1 MTYLDGVHGI
11 IAGGILLSTEIECG
25 YKDGVL
31 QLYNI
36 RQEDRERKIS
46 LRRAAGSHKIA
57 SYLRDHGADV
67 EVIDY
72 AYVWTLEE
80 LKDLWKSRY
89 HSKTLFFGISTSFH
103 QASGYLWQFVEWLR
117 DKYPHITIIGGTQS
131 IDKLLPFYCDWYIFG
146 YGEVA
151 ALELVK
157 SLKEGTT
164 SKIKHHNINGK
175 KVINAQQDYKA
186 FPKKDLSVRYE
197 DRDFIKPHEVL
208 DLEFS
213 RGCIFKCAFCTYP
226 ILGVRDDHSRHEDNL
241 YRELLENYER
251 WGTTRYNIS
260 DETVNDYHKKLA
272 RYADVVKKLPFK
284 PDLQGYARGD
294 ILVATKKH
302 WETYSELGFMS
313 HFYGIESLHHPSA
326 KAIGK
331 GMDSGKLKEGLL
343 EFKEWAYKNNDNGFY
358 TAMIS
363 LIAGLP
369 NETYDSLDEGVEWL
383 KTHWNDQFAA
393 MGILQIHMPNVFSLY
408 KDIAKG
414 LGNISLIEQDP
425 EKYGYKILGPSPM
438 KPLYTKPGT
447 THTDLK
453 GIYKAPGVSMNTDE
467 GNTMRF
473 APPIPSRSQTGT
485 STYRGTGMTINRK
498 PKDTPPVYDDDL
510 LKPEDGGTGWFN
522 NAAGATES
530 VGRSVQTGLL
540 AEKEFKQHNDWES
553 NKGLNMSGIEQ
564 WMISAAKKYNI
575 PDMPTITQGSVA
587 SWNQVEFYVD
597 PSVEQKD
604 MMKKG
609 NNKYKV
615 NADTLTRTIQG
626 PTGLTENGIQFGS
639 GGDRGAQEL
648 YYHKKKFLQQY
659 KRDKL
664 NA

>member
-11 IAGGILLSTEIECG
+11 IIGGMNLSTEIECG
-25 YKDGVL
+25 YKNGVL
-31 QLYNI
+31 ELYNI
-36 RQEDRERKIS
+36 RQEDRERKVS

-57 SYLRDHGADV
+57 SHLRDHGADV

-72 AYVWTLEE
+72 AYMWTFEE

-89 HSKTLFFGISTSFH
+89 HSKTLFFGISTTFH

-131 IDKLLPFYCDWYIFG
+131 IDKLLGFHCDYYIFG

-151 ALELVK
+151 AFELVK
-157 SLKEGTT
+157 ALKDGTT
-164 SKIKHHNINGK
+164 SNIKHHNINGK

-213 RGCIFKCAFCTYP
+213 RGCIFQCAFCTYP

-241 YRELLENYER
+241 YTELLENYEM

-272 RYADVVKKLPFK
+272 RYASVVKKLPFK

-302 WETYSELGFMS
+302 WETYLELGFMS
-313 HFYGIESLHHPSA
+313 HFYGIESLHHPAA

-331 GMDSGKLKEGLL
+331 GMDSGKLKEGLI
-343 EFKEWAYKNNDNGFY
+343 EFKEWAYKNSDNGFY

-369 NETYDSLDEGVEWL
+369 NETYASLDEGVDWL
-383 KTHWNDQFAA
+383 QTYWKDQFSA
-393 MGILQIHMPNVFSLY
+393 MAVLQIHMPNVYGSY
-408 KDIAKG
+408 KDIAKD
-414 LGNISLIEQDP
+414 LGNISLIEKNP
-425 EKYGYKILGPSPM
+425 ESYGYKLLGPAPV
-438 KPLYTKPGT
+438 KKLYTKPGT
-447 THTDLK
+447 THTNK
-453 GIYKAPGVSMNTDE
+453 TGIYKTRLINSYGRIKTNDK
-467 GNTMRF
+467 NL
-473 APPIPSRSQTGT
+473 SQ
-485 STYRGTGMTINRK
+485 
-498 PKDTPPVYDDDL
+498 
-510 LKPEDGGTGWFN
+510 
-522 NAAGATES
+522 
-530 VGRSVQTGLL
+530 
-540 AEKEFKQHNDWES
+540 EFKQHNEWES
-553 NKGLNMSGIEQ
+553 NMGLNMTGIEN
-564 WMISAAKKYNI
+564 WMLTVARRCNI

-587 SWNQVEFYVD
+587 TWNQVEFYAD
-597 PSVEQKD
+597 PSVEQRD

-609 NNKYKV
+609 KNKYKV

-626 PTGLTENGIQFGS
+626 PLNISQGGIQFGS
-639 GGDRGAQEL
+639 ANDRGAEEL
-648 YYHKKKFLQQY
+648 YYHKKKFLQKY

>member
-1 MTYLDGVHGI
+1 MTYLNDVHGI
-11 IAGGILLSTEIECG
+11 IIGGMNLSTEIECG
-25 YKDGVL
+25 YKNGVL
-31 QLYNI
+31 ELYNI
-36 RQEDRERKIS
+36 IQEDRERKVS

-57 SYLRDHGADV
+57 SHLRDHGADV
-67 EVIDY
+67 EVVDY
-72 AYVWTLEE
+72 AYMWTFEE

-89 HSKTLFFGISTSFH
+89 HSKTLFFGISTTFH

-131 IDKLLPFYCDWYIFG
+131 IDKLLGFHCDYYIFG

-151 ALELVK
+151 AAELVK
-157 SLKEGTT
+157 ALKDGTT
-164 SKIKHHNINGK
+164 SNIKYHNINGK

-213 RGCIFKCAFCTYP
+213 RGCIFQCAFCTYP

-241 YRELLENYER
+241 YKELLENYER

-272 RYADVVKKLPFK
+272 RYASVIKKLPFK

-302 WETYSELGFMS
+302 WETYLELGFMS
-313 HFYGIESLHHPSA
+313 HFYGIESLHHPAA

-331 GMDSGKLKEGLL
+331 GMDSGKLKEGLI

-369 NETYDSLDEGVEWL
+369 NETYASLDEGVEWL
-383 KTHWNDQFAA
+383 RTHWSDQFSA
-393 MGILQIHMPNVFSLY
+393 MAILQIHMPNVYSLY
-408 KDIAKG
+408 KDIAKD
-414 LGNISLIEQDP
+414 LGNISLIEKNP
-425 EKYGYKILGPSPM
+425 ESYGYKLLGPA
-438 KPLYTKPGT
+438 PLKKLHTKVGT
-447 THTDLK
+447 THTDK
-453 GIYKAPGVSMNTDE
+453 DGIYNRVWIAANSPFRK
-467 GNTMRF
+467 
-473 APPIPSRSQTGT
+473 TGI
-485 STYRGTGMTINRK
+485 STYRGYGATINNK
-498 PKDTPPVYDDDL
+498 PDVIAPIYDDDL
-510 LKPEDGGTGWFN
+510 IKSIDG
-522 NAAGATES
+522 E
-530 VGRSVQTGLL
+530 
-540 AEKEFKQHNDWES
+540 EHFKKYNDWES
-553 NKGLNMSGIEQ
+553 NEGLTTSNIED
-564 WMISAAKKYNI
+564 WMKTVSVKYNI

-604 MMKKG
+604 MMKLGK
-609 NNKYKV
+609 NKYKV
-615 NADTLTRTIQG
+615 NADSLTRTIQG
-626 PTGLTENGIQFGS
+626 PLSPPVGGVQFGS
-639 GGDRGAQEL
+639 NNDHGAQEL
-648 YYHKKKFLQQY
+648 YYHKKKFLQEY
-659 KRDKL
+659 KRNKL